1 MLTVETRTNHG
12 KVRTINED
20 AVLADMDTGLLA
32 IADGMGGHNA
42 GEIASHLAL
51 DSVLQF
57 VRRSATAQDFTWPF
71 GVNPALSLTANRLV
85 TAVKLASRQV
95 FTESEARPDYQ
106 GMGTTLVAALAED
119 GAARLTFASVGDSRI
134 YEMHDGALR
143 RLSRDDSWVAL
154 LSEQSGSDESTYR
167 NHPLRN
173 VLTNVVGA
181 GPDMDVAVTEIDL
194 RDDQTI
200 LLCTDGLHG
209 AIPDESIASIL
220 REHHDMGQ
228 AAELLVQT
236 ALERDGRD
244 NITVLLARYTNGGP
258 KPGANDELKT

>member
-20 AVLADMDTGLLA
+20 AVLADIDIGLLA

-42 GEIASHLAL
+42 GEIASRLAL

-57 VRRSATAQDFTWPF
+57 VRRSAASQDFTWPF
-71 GVNPALSLTANRLV
+71 GVNPTLSLTANRLV
-85 TAVKLASRQV
+85 TAVKFASRQV
-95 FTESEARPDYQ
+95 FTESAARPNYQ
-106 GMGTTLVAALAED
+106 GMGTTLIAALAE
-119 GAARLTFASVGDSRI
+119 GARLTFASVGDSRI
-134 YEMHDGALR
+134 YEMHDGRLR
-143 RLSRDDSWVAL
+143 RLSRDDSWVAM
-154 LSEQSGSDESTYR
+154 LSEQSGSDESAYR
-167 NHPLRN
+167 DHPMRN
-173 VLTNVVGA
+173 LLTNVVGA

-209 AIPDESIASIL
+209 AVPDESIASIL
-220 REHHDMGQ
+220 REHHDMAE

-236 ALERDGRD
+236 ALDRDGRD
-244 NITVLLARYTNGGP
+244 NITLLLARYTNGGP
-258 KPGANDELKT
+258 PPGPRE